1 MDVANVDLNIIDVL
15 STQARAR
22 TYVLICGELHPL
34 HPAGI
39 GLPWGRNLASWL
51 PWPPMKPARRVARP
65 KNSPPAPAATDPSR
79 TAARP
84 LK

>member
-39 GLPWGRNLASWL
+39 GLPWGAELGV
-51 PWPPMKPARRVARP
+51 VATV
-65 KNSPPAPAATDPSR
+65 ATDEASP
-79 TAARP
+79 ACRP
-84 LK
+84 PEK